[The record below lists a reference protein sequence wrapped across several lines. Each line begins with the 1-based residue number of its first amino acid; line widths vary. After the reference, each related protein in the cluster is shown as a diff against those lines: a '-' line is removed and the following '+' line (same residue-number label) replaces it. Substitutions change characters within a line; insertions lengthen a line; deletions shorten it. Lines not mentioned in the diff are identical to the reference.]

1 MKKLIVRGG
10 LVVVTLLVVTV
21 VVLYFSINNIVKSV
35 VETQGS
41 KSTGVTTTLSS
52 VNLNP
57 LGGGLAL
64 NEFELGSPEGFTN
77 PSLFK
82 LGGADVQV
90 QANTLPIPVI
100 GNKGDE
106 IVIDRVHLDGAE
118 VVVAFE
124 NGKLNLK
131 ELLKQIE
138 ENAGPKAEE
147 ETPDEDTSEDGEA
160 RGILIK
166 DLKITNTKVRGE
178 ISLIPGTPPVPLD
191 FVIANIDETDFR
203 EADTGAV
210 IGYVIETIMLN
221 ATTEVFKQ
229 VEGLGDLVGGLG
241 DLGVKAIEDLGGEA
255 SKAIDDVGK
264 SLEEGL
270 GGLLGGNKDKKE

>member
-10 LVVVTLLVVTV
+10 LVLIALVVVGV
-21 VVLYFSINNIVKSV
+21 VVLYFSLNGIIKNV
-35 VETQGS
+35 VETQGT
-41 KSTGVTTTLSS
+41 KATGVATTLSS

-57 LGGGLAL
+57 LGGALAL
-64 NEFELGSPEGFTN
+64 SDFELASPEGFTN

-90 QANTLPIPVI
+90 DTSTLPIPVI

-106 IVIDRVHLDGAE
+106 IVVDRVYIDGAE

-138 ENAGPKAEE
+138 ENAGAKEDKPAGEDAPAEE
-147 ETPDEDTSEDGEA
+147 SETKGV
-160 RGILIK
+160 LIK

-178 ISLIPGTPPVPLD
+178 ISLVPGTPPVPVD
-191 FVIANIDETDFR
+191 FVIANIEESDFR

-229 VEGLGDLVGGLG
+229 VEGLGDVVGDLG
-241 DLGVKAIEDLGGEA
+241 DLGVKAVEDLGGEA
-255 SKAIDDVGK
+255 TKAIDGVGK

-270 GGLLGGNKDKKE
+270 GGLLGGQKKEE